1 VIGDDALHEALD
13 GAVGVVLAL
22 ALTPDT
28 EGIIGRA
35 ELARM
40 SERGWLVNVARGKH
54 IVTDELVEAL
64 RGGVIGGAGLDVTD
78 PEPLPDD
85 HPLWSVP
92 NCIITPHVANTPEM
106 ALPLLAARITENVRR
121 WASGE
126 PLIGLVDPSL
136 GY

>member
-1 VIGDDALHEALD
+1 
-13 GAVGVVLAL
+13 
-22 ALTPDT
+22 
-28 EGIIGRA
+28 
-35 ELARM
+35 M

-78 PEPLPDD
+78 PKPLPDD

-92 NCIITPHVANTPEM
+92 NCIITPHVANTPKM

-121 WASGE
+121 WASSE